1 MFVSIFRQCRVM
13 QLFAASFLVF
23 VVSTSSVVAAQDS
36 ETSVDDQSIEDALN
50 AIRDGDH
57 QTGRAMLRT
66 MSEQGNPDAMYH
78 LAEISRLGI
87 GGDASM
93 SIATMFYRL
102 ASRLGHEKA
111 SMKLANIL
119 YFEGTQ
125 SAAEMA
131 EAFSIWQTYA
141 LSGNAEAAYLLG
153 IIYWNGE
160 NGRTPDP
167 VRGYGLVWK
176 AAEAG
181 YKDAVAAELEM
192 RTLLPGDAR
201 QAAQTYGARLA
212 DFGFSDELL
221 NMDLLVEDWEP
232 DAEETVVEKPEDWTA
247 VWHLEV
253 GFALRQDDAENLLAD
268 ILENHAKSVEG
279 LFNEM
284 VPSPNR
290 VGRFK
295 LVFGPLEGMHS
306 AVNLCVDLKR
316 AGYDC
321 FAKPPSA
328 NDSSG
333 Q

>member
-1 MFVSIFRQCRVM
+1 MFVSIFNNRW
-13 QLFAASFLVF
+13 LSVF
-23 VVSTSSVVAAQDS
+23 VVAAAMVFASLTSPVVHAQD
-36 ETSVDDQSIEDALN
+36 TPQTADQQSIEDALN

-57 QTGRAMLRT
+57 QTGRAMLRS
-66 MSEQGNPDAMYH
+66 MSEQGNPDAMFH
-78 LAEISRLGI
+78 LAEISRLGV
-87 GGDASM
+87 GGEASM
-93 SIATMFYRL
+93 PIATMFYRL
-102 ASRLGHEKA
+102 ASRLGHEQA
-111 SMKLANIL
+111 AMKLANIL
-119 YFEGTQ
+119 YFEGGQ
-125 SAAEMA
+125 SVEETA

-176 AAEAG
+176 ASEAG

-201 QAAQTYGARLA
+201 QAAQNYAERLSEI
-212 DFGFSDELL
+212 GFSDELL

-232 DAEETVVEKPEDWTA
+232 DEKETIVEKPENWAA

-253 GFALRQDDAENLLAD
+253 GFALREEDARTMLSD
-268 ILENHAKSVEG
+268 ILENHAGVVQG

-290 VGRFK
+290 IGRYK

-316 AGYDC
+316 AGFDC

-328 NDSSG
+328 DESSR
-333 Q
+333 

>member
-1 MFVSIFRQCRVM
+1 MFVSIFNNRPIAR
-13 QLFAASFLVF
+13 LALALTLIIGLAA
-23 VVSTSSVVAAQDS
+23 VSGLNAQESVQSAD
-36 ETSVDDQSIEDALN
+36 EQSIEDALN

-57 QTGRAMLRT
+57 QTGRTMLRS
-66 MSEQGNPDAMYH
+66 MSEQGNPDAMFH

-87 GGDASM
+87 GGESSM

-102 ASRLGHEKA
+102 ASRLGHERA
-111 SMKLANIL
+111 AMKLANIL
-119 YFEGTQ
+119 YFEGEQTP
-125 SAAEMA
+125 AEMA

-167 VRGYGLVWK
+167 VRGYGLVWR
-176 AAEAG
+176 ASEAG
-181 YKDAVAAELEM
+181 YRDAVAAELEM

-201 QAAQTYGARLA
+201 QAAQNYAERLSEI
-212 DFGFSDELL
+212 GFSDELL
-221 NMDLLVEDWEP
+221 NMDLLVEGWSP
-232 DAEETVVEKPEDWTA
+232 DEEETTVEKPDDWST

-253 GFALRQDDAENLLAD
+253 GFALRADDAQAMLSE
-268 ILENHAKSVEG
+268 ILENHAGVVKG

-290 VGRFK
+290 IGRYK

-316 AGYDC
+316 AGFDC
-321 FAKPPSA
+321 FAKPPGA
-328 NDSSG
+328 DDTAG
-333 Q
+333 

>member
-1 MFVSIFRQCRVM
+1 MFVSIFNNRSSWRYALATWLVIVS
-13 QLFAASFLVF
+13 AALSYVH
-23 VVSTSSVVAAQDS
+23 AQDTAQS
-36 ETSVDDQSIEDALN
+36 ADQQSIEDALN

-57 QTGRAMLRT
+57 QTGRAMLRS

-87 GGDASM
+87 GGEASM

-102 ASRLGHEKA
+102 ASRLGHEPA
-111 SMKLANIL
+111 AMKLANIL
-119 YFEGTQ
+119 YFEGEQ
-125 SAAEMA
+125 SIQETA

-141 LSGNAEAAYLLG
+141 LTDNAEAAYLLG

-181 YKDAVAAELEM
+181 YQDAVAAELEM

-201 QAAQTYGARLA
+201 QAAQNYAGRLSEL
-212 DFGFSDELL
+212 GFSDELL
-221 NMDLLVEDWEP
+221 NMDLLVEGWSP
-232 DAEETVVEKPEDWTA
+232 DEEETLVEKPENWSA

-253 GFALRQDDAENLLAD
+253 GFALREEDARTMLSE
-268 ILENHAKSVEG
+268 ILENHSGVVKG

-290 VGRFK
+290 LGRYK

-316 AGYDC
+316 AGFDC

-328 NDSSG
+328 DDNS
-333 Q
+333 

>member
-1 MFVSIFRQCRVM
+1 MFVSNFNIRSAFRLPLASGLM
-13 QLFAASFLVF
+13 FAMTLLSPLQ
-23 VVSTSSVVAAQDS
+23 AQQSDQ
-36 ETSVDDQSIEDALN
+36 TVDEQSIEDALN

-57 QTGRAMLRT
+57 QTGRAMLRS
-66 MSEQGNPDAMYH
+66 MSEQGNPDAMFH

-87 GGDASM
+87 GGDSSM

-102 ASRLGHEKA
+102 ASRLGHEQA
-111 SMKLANIL
+111 AMKLANIL
-119 YFEGTQ
+119 YFEGSQT
-125 SAAEMA
+125 AAEMA

-141 LSGNAEAAYLLG
+141 LAGNAEAAYLLG
-153 IIYWNGE
+153 IMYWNGE

-167 VRGYGLVWK
+167 VRGYGLVWS
-176 AAEAG
+176 ASEAG

-201 QAAQTYGARLA
+201 QAAQNYAERLSEI
-212 DFGFSDELL
+212 GFSDELL
-221 NMDLLVEDWEP
+221 NMDLLVEDWSPEE
-232 DAEETVVEKPEDWTA
+232 EETVLEKPEDWSG

-253 GFALRQDDAENLLAD
+253 GFALREEDAQALLTD
-268 ILENHAKSVEG
+268 IVENHAGVVEG

-316 AGYDC
+316 AGFDC
-321 FAKPPSA
+321 FAKPPGADDNSE
-328 NDSSG
+328 
-333 Q
+333 